1 MKFCLDKRNELIEY
15 LDRLN
20 VTTDI
25 VKEILDLD
33 VTTVILEQGDMT
45 QEAVRVLQKLKSV
58 LLHKYFP
65 DDIKVRK
72 KYEKLTKKA
81 QSFKTNPT

>member
-1 MKFCLDKRNELIEY
+1 MKFCLDKRKELIEY

-65 DDIKVRK
+65 DDIKIRK

-81 QSFKTNPT
+81 QSLKTNPT